1 MKQKWMPYKLAPDSD
16 TEERFIIVD
25 DTGEEEITGII
36 IKEEDARLIAAAP
49 DLLEVCEY
57 LRGLLTADDNWG
69 IDRSVYLQALTSAI
83 KKARG
88 EA

>member
-1 MKQKWMPYKLAPDSD
+1 MRQKWMPYKLAPDSD

-25 DTGEEEITGII
+25 DTGEEEITGIVF
-36 IKEEDARLIAAAP
+36 KEENAHLIVSAP

-57 LRGLLTADDNWG
+57 LKNSLDADQ
-69 IDRSVYLQALTSAI
+69 ITETDRTKYLHVLSNSI
-83 KKARG
+83 RKAKG